1 MGETVLKEFESAKSS
16 ASPSCLA
23 QRLGSCSSACSS
35 AWLSSRG
42 KRDAVMGDA
51 MQSAVEEMSMFLL
64 EWQLLIHKISSLTAL
79 SFAMPFVT
87 SAIYFV
93 CVS

>member
-1 MGETVLKEFESAKSS
+1 MGH
-16 ASPSCLA
+16 
-23 QRLGSCSSACSS
+23 
-35 AWLSSRG
+35 
-42 KRDAVMGDA
+42 A

-64 EWQLLIHKISSLTAL
+64 EWQLLIHTISSLTAL

-93 CVS
+93 CVSEIQMSCYISVILLYSSQHFIVDYPTQLCY